1 MTIYVMRHGETEAN
15 RNHIICGWYDSPLTD
30 EGLRL
35 AALTGEGMK
44 RENIRFDAAFSS
56 PFVRAKQTCR
66 EVLEKSG
73 NADVPCF
80 LDERLCEVYAGDWD
94 AKSEPGRGKE
104 TPVEPNHYAIYYR
117 DPMLFG
123 AFPGGEDFHD
133 VLKRTADFLG
143 WLVRQPY
150 ENVLVSTH
158 GFAMMA
164 MLNPLWET
172 PADFWQGRGLP
183 RNCSVNVIRTDGDGI
198 RVIAADRIYY
208 PQSD

>member
-1 MTIYVMRHGETEAN
+1 MTLYVMRHGETEAN
-15 RNHIICGWYDSPLTD
+15 KNHIICGWLDSPLTE

-35 AALTGEGMK
+35 AALTGEGMG

-73 NADVPCF
+73 NADVPCY
-80 LDERLCEVYAGDWD
+80 LDERLCEVYAGEWD
-94 AKSEPGRGKE
+94 AQKEPGYGVE
-104 TPVEPNHYAIYYR
+104 TPVEPKHYSIYYR

-123 AFPGGEDFHD
+123 AFPGGEDFTD
-133 VLKRTADFLG
+133 VKRRTAEFLR
-143 WLVRQPY
+143 WLIAQPY

-164 MLNPLWET
+164 MLNPLWEN

-183 RNCSVNVIRTDGDGI
+183 GNCSVNVVVSDGDGL
-198 RVIAADRIYY
+198 RVTAADRHYY
-208 PQSD
+208 DT